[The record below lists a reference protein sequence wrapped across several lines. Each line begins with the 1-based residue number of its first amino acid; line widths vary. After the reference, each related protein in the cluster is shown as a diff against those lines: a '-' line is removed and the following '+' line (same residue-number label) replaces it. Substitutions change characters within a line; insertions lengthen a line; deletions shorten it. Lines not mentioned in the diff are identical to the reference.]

1 MPSNQLESGEQ
12 WWRGAVIY
20 QIYPRSYC
28 DSNGDGIGDLLGIT
42 GKLGYVASLGVD
54 AIWIS
59 PFFTSPMNDFG
70 YDISDYRGVDP
81 MFGSIADFKSLLKRA
96 HELGLKVLID
106 QVLSHSS
113 DQHDW
118 FKASRVDRVNSKADW
133 YVWADP
139 KPDGSPPNNWLS
151 VFGGVAWTWEARRQ
165 QYYLHNFLT
174 SQPDL
179 NFHNPHVRA
188 AQLDNLRFWL
198 ELGVDGFRLDVIN
211 YCYHHKD
218 LPDNPPAN
226 QSGGGAAVSASNP
239 YGWQEHRFDVSQ
251 PENLDFLRELRAVL
265 DDYPNRATVGEIGSS
280 DPLGDMARYTSGGDK
295 LHMAYTFD
303 LLRGRSD
310 ASFLR
315 RVLTTVNQTL
325 GDGWP
330 CWSLSNH
337 DVMRVCS
344 RWGRDHAPEEFA
356 PVAMALLLSLRGS
369 VCLYQGDELGLIEAD
384 VPFERLQ
391 DPFGKTFWPDFKGRD
406 GCRTPMVWS
415 DTEGADFT
423 GNHVEPWLPID
434 PRHLPASVDSQE
446 AEDESVLN
454 QLRRF
459 IAWRGEQPSLRS
471 GELEVLEDSG
481 DVLAFVRRSNEQAL
495 LAAFNLTTVPVSI
508 DLAALGLFAATEQVG
523 VEFGFSGE
531 LADGV
536 ARLAPCQ
543 AVFAELA

>member
-1 MPSNQLESGEQ
+1 MNGQTAAAQQ

-20 QIYPRSYC
+20 QIYPRSFC
-28 DSNGDGIGDLLGIT
+28 DSNGDGVGDLPGIT
-42 GKLGYVASLGVD
+42 SKLDYVAQLGVD

-81 MFGSIADFKSLLKRA
+81 LFGTLQDFVALIERA
-96 HELGLKVLID
+96 HELDLKVLID

-113 DQHDW
+113 DQHAW
-118 FKASRVDRVNSKADW
+118 FAQSKVDRDNEKSDW

-179 NFHNPHVRA
+179 NFHNPDVRA
-188 AQLDNLRFWL
+188 AQLANMRFWL

-218 LPDNPPAN
+218 LPDNPPSN
-226 QSGGGAAVSASNP
+226 QAGGSAAVSASNP
-239 YGWQEHRFDVSQ
+239 YGWQEHRYDVSQ
-251 PENLDFLRELRAVL
+251 PENIEFLRELRSLL
-265 DDYPNRATVGEIGSS
+265 DEYPGTTTVGEIGSS

-303 LLRGRSD
+303 LLRGRSSAD
-310 ASFLR
+310 YLR
-315 RVLTTVNQTL
+315 QVLNTVNATL
-325 GDGWP
+325 DDGWP

-344 RWGRDHAPEEFA
+344 RWGCDHAPEVFA
-356 PVAMALLLSLRGS
+356 PVALALLLSLRGS
-369 VCLYQGDELGLIEAD
+369 VCLYQGDELGLVEAD

-415 DTEGADFT
+415 DSKGAGFTEDDI
-423 GNHVEPWLPID
+423 EPWLPIE
-434 PRHLPASVDSQE
+434 PRHLPASVACQE
-446 AEDESVLN
+446 KQPASVLH
-454 QLRRF
+454 QLRGL
-459 IAWRGEQPSLRS
+459 IEWRRAQPALRH
-471 GELEVLEDSG
+471 GDLEILQGTG
-481 DVLAFVRRSNEQAL
+481 DALSFVRRSEQQAMFV
-495 LAAFNLTTVPVSI
+495 AFNLTMNTVALDFSS
-508 DLAALGLFAATEQVG
+508 LGLSGSLSQVG
-523 VEFGFSGE
+523 LGFSFSGQIIDDVIS
-531 LADGV
+531 LG
-536 ARLAPCQ
+536 PCQ
-543 AVFAELA
+543 AVFLEIA